1 MTYPALIPST
11 RVFTPGNTPQARQTS
26 LSGMS
31 DGFRRGNRRIGQSL
45 ELSYLNLVEADFLL
59 LKAHYIDRQGTY
71 DIFYLSIE
79 TWNGMATPPVP
90 LLSDYAWKY
99 SAPLVVSHAS
109 CGRYNVEVQ
118 LQTEPID
125 TGDLIFDAGLAAV
138 SPARTY
144 ILDAGAAAVSPARDY
159 IISPPGAL

>member
-11 RVFTPGNTPQARQTS
+11 RVFAPGNTPQARQTS

-31 DGFRRGNRRIGQSL
+31 DGFRRGNRRIAQSL

-71 DIFYLSIE
+71 DIFYLSTE

-125 TGDLIFDAGLAAV
+125 TGDLIFDGGLAAA

>member
-11 RVFTPGNTPQARQTS
+11 RVFSPGNTPQSRQTS

-31 DGFRRGNRRIGQSL
+31 DGFRRGNRRIGQML
-45 ELSYLNLVEADFLL
+45 QLSYLNLVEADFLL

-71 DIFYLSIE
+71 DIFFLSTE
-79 TWNGMATPPVP
+79 TWNGMKTLPVP

-109 CGRYNVEVQ
+109 CNRYNVEVQ

-125 TGDLIFDAGLAAV
+125 IGDLIFDAGLAAA

>member
-11 RVFTPGNTPQARQTS
+11 RVFSPGNTPQARQTS

-31 DGFRRGNRRIGQSL
+31 DGFRRGNRRIGQML
-45 ELSYLNLVEADFLL
+45 QLSYLNLVEADFLL

-71 DIFYLSIE
+71 DIFFLSTE
-79 TWNGMATPPVP
+79 TWNGMTTPPVP

-109 CGRYNVEVQ
+109 CDRYNVEVQ
-118 LQTEPID
+118 LETQPID
-125 TGDLIFDAGLAAV
+125 LSDLIIDGGLAGATPVRDYIVDGGLAAAT
-138 SPARTY
+138 PARTY
-144 ILDAGAAAVSPARDY
+144 VISPGGAA
-159 IISPPGAL
+159 

>member
-45 ELSYLNLVEADFLL
+45 QLRYLNLVESDFLL
-59 LKAHYIDRQGTY
+59 LKDHYIDRQGTY
-71 DIFYLSIE
+71 DIFFLSTE
-79 TWNGMATPPVP
+79 TWNGMATLPVP

-99 SAPLVVSHAS
+99 SKALVVSHAS
-109 CGRYNVEVQ
+109 CGRFNVEVELETQ
-118 LQTEPID
+118 PID
-125 TGDLIFDAGLAAV
+125 GTDLIFDALTALA
-138 SPARTY
+138 SPARDY
-144 ILDAGAAAVSPARDY
+144 NLDAGLASPSPARDY
-159 IISPPGAL
+159 IISPAGAT

>member
-11 RVFTPGNTPQARQTS
+11 RVYSPGNTPQARQTS

-45 ELSYLNLVEADFLL
+45 QLSYLNLVEADFLL
-59 LKAHYIDRQGTY
+59 LKAHYLDRQGTY
-71 DIFYLSIE
+71 DIFFLSPE
-79 TWNGMATPPVP
+79 TWNGITTLPVP

-109 CGRYNVEVQ
+109 CNRFNVEVELETQ
-118 LQTEPID
+118 PID
-125 TGDLIFDAGLAAV
+125 IGDLIFDALNASA
-138 SPARTY
+138 
-144 ILDAGAAAVSPARDY
+144 SPARDY
-159 IISPPGAL
+159 ILEAGLASASPARDYTISPPGAA